1 MPASKVDLVIEQ
13 GADWEHIFYLFAPGS
28 STVPLDLTGYT
39 ANMQIRSTVSAPTA
53 IVSLST
59 DNGRVAITPLAG
71 RITLTLRA
79 ADAVALTIGYA
90 VYDLVLTSPAG
101 AISRLA
107 QGGVTLSFAV
117 TR

>member
-13 GADWEHIFYLFAPGS
+13 GADWQQTFYLFVPGS

-39 ANMQIRSTVSAPTA
+39 ANMQIRATVSSVVPILA
-53 IVSLST
+53 LST
-59 DNGRVAITPLAG
+59 TNGRIVITPLIG
-71 RITLTLRA
+71 KIVLQLTASDA
-79 ADAVALTIGYA
+79 AALTIGYA

-101 AISRLA
+101 MVSRLV
-107 QGGVTLSFAV
+107 QGGVTLSLSV